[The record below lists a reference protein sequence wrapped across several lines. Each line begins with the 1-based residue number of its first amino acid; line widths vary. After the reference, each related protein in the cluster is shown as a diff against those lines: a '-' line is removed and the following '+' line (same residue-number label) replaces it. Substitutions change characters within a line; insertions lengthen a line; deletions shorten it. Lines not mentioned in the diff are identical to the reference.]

1 MCVCVWH
8 QNVTSSTARLT
19 TEFEGGEALFFSLKS
34 VELHTTRTILSQCF
48 NGFDAEWVSY
58 MVYNNKLQQ
67 NVQIDCHRKMLVNTS
82 AGAQKYS
89 SNNNNNN
96 NRSGNFFLFL
106 FVTRGGVYGEIGIR
120 ENELRYFFIIIIPT
134 SSINDI

>member
-1 MCVCVWH
+1 M
-8 QNVTSSTARLT
+8 
-19 TEFEGGEALFFSLKS
+19 GGEALFFSLKS

-67 NVQIDCHRKMLVNTS
+67 NVQIDCRRKMLVNTS

-106 FVTRGGVYGEIGIR
+106 FVTRGGVYGEMESEKTNCVIFLLLLFRRPLLMIY
-120 ENELRYFFIIIIPT
+120 NEIKLLLSPFAHRRR
-134 SSINDI
+134 D